1 MIAVWRKELRS
12 YFCTPVGYV
21 CVGVFLALASLF
33 FYIDILEEHSSDLL
47 TFIYE
52 MSYLWM
58 LLCPVLTMRLFAEE
72 RQRRTDQLLFTSPVS
87 LTRITLGKYLAAV
100 TVLLGTVL
108 LTGVY
113 TAVIARYGQ
122 VYAGEAFTGYLG
134 FILQGC
140 AFVAIDMLVSALVR
154 TPIIAAAASFGVN
167 VALWIMNLLALQ
179 APAWLAEILNFL
191 SLYSRNEPFLMGQ
204 FSPASALFDL
214 SVIAAALFVTIHA
227 LDARRWKKGA

>member
-1 MIAVWRKELRS
+1 M
-12 YFCTPVGYV
+12 
-21 CVGVFLALASLF
+21 
-33 FYIDILEEHSSDLL
+33 DILEAHSSDLL
-47 TFIYE
+47 TFLYE

-122 VYAGEAFTGYLG
+122 IYAGEVFTGYLG

-140 AFVAIDMLVSALVR
+140 AFVAVDMLVSALVR

-179 APAWLAEILNFL
+179 APAWLRDILNFL

-204 FSPASALFDL
+204 FSPASAFFDL
-214 SVIAAALFVTIHA
+214 SVVAAALFLTIHA
-227 LDARRWKKGA
+227 LDARRWKGV